1 MNAIGNVECILN
13 GVYLIS
19 LITKKYKCHQ
29 NNFVKLL
36 DLTMTISEKIPMFPG
51 SPQPHFIQW
60 DELKKDGY
68 NLEVLFL
75 STHTGTHVDA
85 PYHFVKRGKKL
96 HRIELGRF
104 LCDVILIKIKS
115 RPNYAITKSDIRK
128 FEKRRGVIPRN
139 SSVVFATGW
148 NSMKR
153 REFFE
158 NPGLAKSAARYLAS
172 KKTNLV
178 GIDSP
183 SIDVGNNSK
192 FSAHHILL
200 ANDVLI
206 LENLCNLHRIRS
218 TKFRLAAMPLKL
230 QNATGSPVRA
240 VAF

>member
-13 GVYLIS
+13 EIYLIS
-19 LITKKYKCHQ
+19 LIMKKYKCHQ
-29 NNFVKLL
+29 DNFVKPI
-36 DLTMTISEKIPMFPG
+36 DLTLTISEKIPMFPG

-68 NLEVLFL
+68 NLEMLFL

-96 HRIELGRF
+96 HQINSARF
-104 LCDVILIKIKS
+104 LCDVLLIKIRS
-115 RPNYAITKSDIRK
+115 RPNYSITKSDIIK
-128 FEKRRGVIPRN
+128 FEQKHGVIPLH
-139 SSVVFATGW
+139 SSVLFATGW
-148 NSMKR
+148 NDKKR
-153 REFFE
+153 RDVFE
-158 NPGLAKSAARYLAS
+158 NPGLADSAANYLAA

-183 SIDVGNNSK
+183 SIDAGDNSK

-200 ANDVLI
+200 GNDVLI
-206 LENLCNLHRIRS
+206 LENLCNLHKIRS
-218 TKFRLAAMPLKL
+218 VRFRLVALPLKL